1 MAKILVVFYSMYGH
15 VYQLAQAVADG
26 AASVD
31 GVDVTLKR
39 VEELVP
45 AEALEASGAD
55 KAQAAFAHV
64 PVATPAELPE
74 YDAIIVGAP
83 TRFGTVAA
91 QMRNFWDQTGKL
103 WVEGKLIGK
112 LGSVF
117 CATGTQHGGQETTIT
132 SMFSTFLHHG
142 MLIAGLPYSEQR
154 LMAMGEITGGG
165 PNGAGTLSNVDG
177 SRTPSE
183 NELAIARSQGA
194 HIAALAKKL
203 AG

>member
-1 MAKILVVFYSMYGH
+1 MAKVLVVFYSMYGH
-15 VYQLAQAVADG
+15 VYQLAQAVAEG

-31 GVDVTLKR
+31 GTEVALKR
-39 VEELVP
+39 VPELVP
-45 AEALEASGAD
+45 PEALAAAGAD

-64 PVATPAELPE
+64 PVAAPVELAQ
-74 YDAIIVGAP
+74 YDAIIVGTP
-83 TRFGTVAA
+83 TRFGTAAA

-103 WVEGKLIGK
+103 WMEGKLIGK

-117 CATGTQHGGQETTIT
+117 CSTGTQHGGSETTIT
-132 SMFSTFLHHG
+132 SMFSTFMHHG
-142 MLIAGLPYSEQR
+142 MLIAGMPYCEAR
-154 LMAMGEITGGG
+154 VMAMDEVTGGG
-165 PNGAGTLSNVDG
+165 PNGASTMSNTDG
-177 SRTPSE
+177 SRLPSE